1 MIKGLNRSTRRRVKR
16 QIRGRSGQ
24 TTLILV
30 SLIDIFTNL
39 VIFLMFSTT
48 GVETLTNPKTIALP
62 ESFASQK
69 PREAHVVMVTHD
81 EVIFGDHRVLTLTDV
96 QASPT
101 TLLAPLSTELKQ
113 LPLKKDEKGVESR
126 GEVNILAD
134 KDTPYSVIKRVMAT
148 CAEAGFAR
156 ISLAVNE
163 RGGRT

>member
-1 MIKGLNRSTRRRVKR
+1 MIKGLARTTRRRLKR
-16 QIRGRSGQ
+16 HGRTGQQ

-62 ESFASQK
+62 DSYASQK
-69 PREAHVVMVTHD
+69 PHEAHVVMVTHD
-81 EVIFGDHRVLTLTDV
+81 EVIFGDHRVLTVADV
-96 QASPT
+96 QAAATS
-101 TLLAPLSTELKQ
+101 LLAPLSTELKQ
-113 LPLKKDEKGVESR
+113 LPMKKNEQGVESR
-126 GEVNILAD
+126 GDVNILAD
-134 KDTPYSVIKRVMAT
+134 RDTPYSVLKRVMAT